1 MISRRSFLGSASLLA
16 IAASLPAIVRAND
29 TAKGRLVFGIAPG
42 AVGNQLAGTT
52 LDILAKQ
59 FNTDYRLDILDA
71 RNTLQA
77 SETVKLAPADGSTLL
92 QTQSSSMV
100 LFPSLYR
107 SLAYDPMK
115 DFTPLA
121 LMGDYSFALTVG
133 PVVPASVTTVD
144 QYLAWVKENPDFRD
158 IGFSVYGSQSHLISM
173 VLGRSK
179 EIAIRPQS
187 YKSIPAMLG
196 DLQGQTIAAAITVAG
211 NTALTNAKGLRPLA
225 VTGRERLQGWPNVPT
240 FAESGV
246 KDMEIQGWYAWFAP
260 ANLPATTAQ
269 QWRERLTAVQATPAY
284 ATLQQRLLLKQVSM
298 SPEQIHARMRT
309 EMASYAKLVESYS
322 LSQIT

>member
-1 MISRRSFLGSASLLA
+1 MINRRSFLGSASLLA
-16 IAASLPAIVRAND
+16 IAASLPGFARAND
-29 TAKGRLVFGIAPG
+29 PAKGRLVFGVAPG
-42 AVGNQLAGTT
+42 SVGNQLAGTT
-52 LDILAKQ
+52 LNILAKQ
-59 FNTDYRLDILDA
+59 FNTDYHLDILDA

-92 QTQSSSMV
+92 QTQSSSMT

-133 PVVPASVTTVD
+133 PAVPASVTTVD

-158 IGFSVYGSQSHLISM
+158 IGFTVYGSQSHLISM
-173 VLGRSK
+173 VLGRDK
-179 EIAIRPQS
+179 EVAIRPQS
-187 YKSIPAMLG
+187 YKSIPSMMD
-196 DLQGQTIAAAITVAG
+196 DLQKQILGAAITVAG
-211 NTALTNAKGLRPLA
+211 NATLANAKGLRALA
-225 VTGRERLQGWPNVPT
+225 VTGGERLQGWPNVPT

-246 KDMEIQGWYAWFAP
+246 SNMEIKGWYAWFAP
-260 ANLPATTAQ
+260 ANLPPTTAQ
-269 QWRERLTAVQATPAY
+269 QWREKLAAVQATPDY
-284 ATLQQRLLLKQVSM
+284 AALQQRLLLKQVSL
-298 SPEQIHARMRT
+298 SPEQIHARMRSET
-309 EMASYAKLVESYS
+309 ATYAKLVESYS

>member
-1 MISRRSFLGSASLLA
+1 MISRRGFLGSASLLA
-16 IAASLPAIVRAND
+16 IAASLPSFVHAND
-29 TAKGRLVFGIAPG
+29 PAKGRLVFGIAPG
-42 AVGNQLAGTT
+42 AVGNQVAGTT
-52 LDILAKQ
+52 LKILAAQ
-59 FNTDYRLDILDA
+59 FNTDYQLENIDA

-77 SETVKLAPADGSTLL
+77 SETVKLARADGATLL

-107 SLAYDPMK
+107 TLAYDPLK

-133 PVVPASVTTVD
+133 PVVPASVTTID
-144 QYLAWVKENPDFRD
+144 QYLAWVKDNPDFRD

-173 VLGRSK
+173 ILGRSK

-187 YKSIPAMLG
+187 YKSVPSMMG
-196 DLQGQTIAAAITVAG
+196 DLQNQILAAAITVAG
-211 NTALTNAKGLRPLA
+211 NTTMADAKGLRPLA
-225 VTGRERLQGWPNVPT
+225 VSGRERLQGWPNVPT
-240 FAESGV
+240 FAEAGV
-246 KDMEIQGWYAWFAP
+246 KDIEIQGWYGWFGP
-260 ANLPATTAQ
+260 ANLPPATAQ
-269 QWRERLTAVQATPAY
+269 HWREKLAGVQATPDY
-284 ATLQQRLLLKQVSM
+284 AALQKRLLLQQVSL

-309 EMASYAKLVESYS
+309 EIANYAKLVESYS